1 MLQNKVRALFNPENY
16 HGWGKEKSYFEGWY
30 YKLISKDEQHAIAII
45 PGIAMDSKG
54 KKQAFIQLLDGKKLS
69 AEYFKFKAE
78 DFVASTK
85 VFEVSIAQNHFSSS
99 RISLEIPELKGSIRF
114 NNPVPWP
121 SSWYSPGIMG
131 PFAFVPFMECYHGVL
146 SMNHSIEGK
155 LEIAGEKI
163 DFSGGRGYIEK
174 DWGHSFP
181 SAYIWMQSNHFT
193 KTGVSIKAS
202 VAKIPWL
209 TSSFVG
215 FIAGLY
221 FDGQLIQFTTYNNS
235 HLKRSHVSDKEVE
248 VILSNRKY
256 LLELQIIR
264 DDATELA
271 SPIQGFMD
279 GRISESMTSSIHV
292 KLINRKDGNVLFEDE
307 GRNLALEV
315 AGNIS
320 EILIN

>member
-16 HGWGKEKSYFEGWY
+16 HGWGKQKSYFEGWY
-30 YKLISKDEQHAIAII
+30 FKLISKDEQHAIAII

-54 KKQAFIQLLDGKKLS
+54 EKQAFIQLLDGKKLS
-69 AEYFKFKAE
+69 AKYFTFKAE

-85 VFEVSIAQNHFSSS
+85 VFEVNIAQNHFSSKQ
-99 RISLEIPELKGSIRF
+99 ITLEIPELKGSIEF
-114 NNPVPWP
+114 HNQKPWP

-146 SMNHSIEGK
+146 SMDHSISGE
-155 LEIAGEKI
+155 LEIAGENF

-181 SAYIWMQSNHFT
+181 SAYIWMQSNHFS

-202 VAKIPWL
+202 VANIPWL
-209 TSSFVG
+209 RSSFVG

-221 FDGQLIQFTTYNNS
+221 FDGKLIQFTTYNNS
-235 HLKRSHVSDKEVE
+235 RLLRSFVDEKEAEIV
-248 VILSNRKY
+248 LSNRKY
-256 LLELQIIR
+256 TLELIIQR

-292 KLINRKDGNVLFEDE
+292 KLINRKEGSILFEDE

-315 AGNIS
+315 AGDIP
-320 EILIN
+320 EILID